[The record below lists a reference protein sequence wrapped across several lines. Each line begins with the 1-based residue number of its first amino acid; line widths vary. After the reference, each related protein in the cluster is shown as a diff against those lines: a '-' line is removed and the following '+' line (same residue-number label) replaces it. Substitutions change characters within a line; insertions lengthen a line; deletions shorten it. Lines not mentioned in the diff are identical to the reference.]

1 MNYLKEFEKSLIRC
15 RYSKR
20 TQQTYIHQ
28 INNFLNFLKQVNPQK
43 IGIKEIDDYLYICTK
58 DKDYSLSTI
67 KQIVGSINLFY
78 REVLKKDLNYFYGKN
93 IRQTHYLPTVLS
105 VAEVQRLLSVCK
117 NLKHKTILTV
127 IYALGLRLGEVL
139 NLKVSDIDSDRMEV
153 NIRQA
158 KGNRDRIVF
167 LPKNS
172 LDLLRS
178 YFLEYKPNKFLFEG
192 QGRDKYSSTSVQKL
206 LKKYLKLA
214 KITKKASVH
223 TLRHSFATHL
233 LEQGTDIRFIQELL
247 GHKNIATTQLYTK
260 ISKSSL
266 KNIKSPIENITLI

>member
-20 TQQTYIHQ
+20 TQKTYSHQ
-28 INNFLNFLKQVNPQK
+28 VSNFLKYLKVQNFEK
-43 IGIKEIDDYLYICTK
+43 IGIKEVDEYLYICTK
-58 DKDYSLSTI
+58 EKEYSLSTI

-105 VAEVQRLLSVCK
+105 VEEVQRLLSVCK
-117 NLKHKTILTV
+117 NLKHKTILTI
-127 IYALGLRLGEVL
+127 IYALGLRLGEAL
-139 NLKVSDIDSDRMEV
+139 NLKVSDIDSDRMEI

-158 KGNRDRIVF
+158 KGNRDRVVF
-167 LPKNS
+167 LPQN
-172 LDLLRS
+172 LLYLLRS
-178 YFLEYKPNKFLFEG
+178 YFAEYKPSNFLFEG
-192 QGRDKYSSTSVQKL
+192 QGREQYSSTSVQKL
-206 LKKYLKLA
+206 LKKNLKLA
-214 KITKKASVH
+214 RISKKVSVH

-260 ISKSSL
+260 ISKSSS
-266 KNIKSPIENITLI
+266 KNIKSPIENITLT